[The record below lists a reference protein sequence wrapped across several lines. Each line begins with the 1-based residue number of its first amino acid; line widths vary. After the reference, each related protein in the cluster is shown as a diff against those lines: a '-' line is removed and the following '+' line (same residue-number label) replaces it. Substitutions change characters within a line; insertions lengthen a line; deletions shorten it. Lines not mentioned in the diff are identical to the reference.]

1 MCYLDTDTFIVIYY
15 VYRWFYK
22 DIAEDDETRIDTLNY
37 ELYRRLP
44 KGKNKKV
51 IGLRIEKLI
60 RLKNPRRVFWVKSK
74 NLYLPNSW
82 W

>member
-1 MCYLDTDTFIVIYY
+1 MMKLELI
-15 VYRWFYK
+15 
-22 DIAEDDETRIDTLNY
+22 NY

-60 RLKNPRRVFWVKSK
+60 RLKNPRRIFWVKSK
-74 NLYLPNSW
+74 NLYLPNS
-82 W
+82 

>member
-1 MCYLDTDTFIVIYY
+1 MYIDDI
-15 VYRWFYK
+15 YK
-22 DIAEDDETRIDTLNY
+22 DIAEDDGTRIDTLNY
-37 ELYRRLP
+37 ELYRPLP

-51 IGLRIEKLI
+51 IELRIEKLI
-60 RLKNPRRVFWVKSK
+60 RLKNHGRIFWIKSK